1 MAWAPD
7 YCTAAQLKSWLRI
20 GDTAD
25 DTLLAVAIT
34 AASRD
39 VDQYCGRQ
47 FGALSTAE
55 ARYYTWSGDL
65 IDGRAALAVDDLQ
78 SVTDLEVQLLDTT
91 GAAAGS
97 PLVSGTDFDL
107 WPYNAA
113 AKGRPWTHLVA
124 RPNGTAWTELARSV
138 VIEARWGW
146 TAVPSSVLQATLLT
160 AAETFARRNA
170 PFGIA
175 GSPEMGSELR
185 LLSRIDPDAARLL
198 NPFKRHWGA
207 V

>member
-25 DTLLAVAIT
+25 DALLAFAVT

-47 FGALSTAE
+47 FGVVGSAE

-78 SVTDLEVQLLDTT
+78 TVTDLEVQPLDTD
-91 GAAAGS
+91 GAALGAL
-97 PLVSGTDFDL
+97 LVSGADFDL
-107 WPYNAA
+107 WPWNAA
-113 AKGRPWTHLVA
+113 AKGHPWTHLVA
-124 RPNGTAWTELARSV
+124 RSTGTWSCYPRSV
-138 VIEARWGW
+138 AIEAKWGW
-146 TAVPSSVLQATLLT
+146 TAVPSSVLHATLLE

-185 LLSRIDPDAARLL
+185 LLAKVDPDAARLL
-198 NPFKRHWGA
+198 APFKRHWGA
-207 V
+207 A

>member
-1 MAWAPD
+1 MAWQPD
-7 YCTAAQLKSWLRI
+7 YCTTAQLKSWLRI

-25 DTLLAVAIT
+25 DTLLAFAVT

-47 FGALSTAE
+47 FGKTTSAE
-55 ARYYTWSGDL
+55 ARYYAWDGQTL
-65 IDGRAALAVDDLQ
+65 EGRAALEVDDVQTTTGLVVTTLDSAG
-78 SVTDLEVQLLDTT
+78 SVNVTLDSDDYDLWPWNAAAEGQPWTHVVLRP
-91 GAAAGS
+91 GAAAWWS
-97 PLVSGTDFDL
+97 SC
-107 WPYNAA
+107 
-113 AKGRPWTHLVA
+113 
-124 RPNGTAWTELARSV
+124 ARSAGV
-138 VIEARWGW
+138 TATWGW
-146 TAVPSSVLQATLLT
+146 TATPSSVLHATLLV

-175 GSPEMGSELR
+175 GSPEVGSELR
-185 LLSRIDPDAARLL
+185 LLAKIDPDAARLL